1 MTASAD
7 FRPLLVS
14 IALTCTTALMA
25 ANDPP
30 ATPNAKTPKIAQQKT
45 ASSSKSK
52 TATKS
57 DHNYAKRLDVL
68 SAADAIAQSES
79 LDQKWV
85 RQTLAKARYIP
96 AIAKAVRP
104 APKGVIKNWAAYQSR
119 FIEPQRIQAG
129 LAFWQ
134 AHQQTLQQAER
145 TYGVPAEIIVGII
158 GVETLYGQHTGGYR
172 VLDALATLAFDFPT
186 SHPRA
191 KQRSAYFRQE
201 LGQYL
206 KLCQQFKRDPTALL
220 GSYAGAMGLGQFMPS
235 SWLKY
240 AVDFDGDGTIDLW
253 HSTPDAIGSV
263 ANYIKAFGWQ
273 TGQPT
278 HFAVRFDQ
286 ASLDKTTLLAPDI
299 LPTFNLEAFTA
310 LGARIDDNEAKM
322 YAGKWALVELFNG
335 EDAPSYVAG
344 TENFYV
350 VTRYNWSSYYALAVI
365 ELGQAV
371 AQALKKT
378 P

>member
-7 FRPLLVS
+7 FRLLLVS
-14 IALTCTTALMA
+14 VALTCATALMA
-25 ANDPP
+25 ANDPL

-45 ASSSKSK
+45 ALSSKSK
-52 TATKS
+52 SATKS
-57 DHNYAKRLDVL
+57 DHNYAKRLDVR

-79 LDQKWV
+79 LDQTWV
-85 RQTLAKARYIP
+85 RQTLAKAHYIP

-104 APKGVIKNWAAYQSR
+104 APKGVIKNWAAYQRR
-119 FIEPQRIQAG
+119 FIEPQRIEAG

-134 AHQQTLQQAER
+134 ANQQTLQLAEK

-206 KLCQQFKRDPTALL
+206 KLCQQLKRDPTALL

-235 SWLKY
+235 SWLQY
-240 AVDFDGDGTIDLW
+240 AVDFDGDGKVDLW
-253 HSTPDAIGSV
+253 NSTADAIGSV
-263 ANYIKAFGWQ
+263 ANYFLAFGWQ
-273 TGQPT
+273 SGQPT

-299 LPTFNLEAFTA
+299 LPTFNRQAFTA
-310 LGARIDDNEAKM
+310 LGTRIDDDEANK

-335 EDAPSYVAG
+335 NDPPSYVAG

-350 VTRYNWSSYYALAVI
+350 ITRYNQSSYYALAVI

-371 AQALKKT
+371 AQEMKKR